1 MDKNK
6 GGNLDTRFPKNSSFS
21 NIGNLIK
28 EARLNKKLS
37 TNELA
42 EDLKISEQQ
51 LKAIEEGKEDQ
62 LPEKVF
68 IKAMVRKI
76 SEKLQLDTDFI
87 MGEFSNKVDEHIIDK
102 GIEDVST
109 EGENNK
115 NSTKEIPYLFF
126 ITVLISGLIG
136 ILGSSVVLNI
146 FSNIDN
152 NDSKQE
158 IIKKY

>member
-6 GGNLDTRFPKNSSFS
+6 GENLTKRFPLNSSLS

-28 EARLNKKLS
+28 EARLNKKIS
-37 TNELA
+37 TSELA

-87 MGEFSNKVDEHIIDK
+87 MGEFKNKGDEYTIDK
-102 GIEDVST
+102 GIEDVSI

-136 ILGSSVVLNI
+136 ILASSIVLNI
-146 FSNIDN
+146 FSNIGN

-158 IIKKY
+158 LIKKD